1 MIDELYK
8 KVFDMSDATMK
19 AALEEARTG
28 KPQEHAAMA
37 EPAAYD
43 RLVNTFRNMIENPS
57 EGRGDLAP
65 EGNAQN
71 PLYNRAFTNSIKG
84 PAGIELRTKP
94 ADEITGSQDVEGG
107 LQMLAR
113 KGYDFLF
120 GPKMAAGGPITGS
133 GSLIGHSGEEIS
145 PASAVV
151 GAKTMLERM
160 NEAAAGGP
168 SGSITVGNTTI
179 NINVDKMNSDI
190 DLEKA
195 LIKAGDEFDRQL
207 MFRLRNLLDSGSLRG
222 IGYMRG

>member
-1 MIDELYK
+1 
-8 KVFDMSDATMK
+8 
-19 AALEEARTG
+19 
-28 KPQEHAAMA
+28 MA

-65 EGNAQN
+65 EGNAAN
-71 PLYNRAFTNSIKG
+71 PFYNRAFTNSIKG
-84 PAGIELRTKP
+84 PGGIELRTKP

-133 GSLIGHSGEEIS
+133 GSLIGHSGEEIT

-151 GAKTMLERM
+151 GAKTTLERM
-160 NEAAAGGP
+160 NEAAAGGQG
-168 SGSITVGNTTI
+168 GSITVGSTTI

-207 MFRLRNLLDSGSLRG
+207 MFKLRNLLDSGSLRG
-222 IGYMRG
+222 IGYLRG